1 MYWINR
7 YCIAA
12 GKKGSALVEIAS
24 IHPQKFV
31 EALDQQTLKDSI
43 IIDVRE
49 PHEWDYYHL
58 DEAKLIPMGQIPH
71 RLGELPED
79 QDIYLV
85 CAHGVRSYRVAEYLQ
100 ENGIERV
107 INVDG
112 GMAAVGMLR
121 GFQYD

>member
-1 MYWINR
+1 M
-7 YCIAA
+7 
-12 GKKGSALVEIAS
+12 EISS
-24 IHPQKFV
+24 IHPQKF
-31 EALDQQTLKDSI
+31 LDLLNEQELKDSV

-49 PHEWDYYHL
+49 LHEWEYYHL
-58 DEAKLIPMGQIPH
+58 DEAKLIPMQQIPP
-71 RLGELPED
+71 RIGELPED

-112 GMAAVGMLR
+112 GMAAIAMLR

>member
-1 MYWINR
+1 MEV
-7 YCIAA
+7 
-12 GKKGSALVEIAS
+12 SS

-31 EALDQQTLKDSI
+31 EFLDQQALQDSV

-49 PHEWDYYHL
+49 PHEWDFYHL
-58 DEAKLIPMGQIPH
+58 EEAKLIPMQQIPH
-71 RLGELPED
+71 RIGELPED

-85 CAHGVRSYRVAEYLQ
+85 CAHGVRSHRVAEYLQ
-100 ENGIERV
+100 VNGIERV

-112 GMAAVGMLR
+112 GMAAIAMLR

>member
-1 MYWINR
+1 MDI
-7 YCIAA
+7 
-12 GKKGSALVEIAS
+12 SS
-24 IHPQKFV
+24 IHPQKFM
-31 EALDQQTLKDSI
+31 EALEGQALKDSV

-49 PHEWDYYHL
+49 PHEWEYYHL
-58 DEAKLIPMGQIPH
+58 DEATLIPMGQIPH

-79 QDIYLV
+79 RDIYLV

-112 GMAAVGMLR
+112 GMAAVAMLR

>member
-1 MYWINR
+1 ME
-7 YCIAA
+7 
-12 GKKGSALVEIAS
+12 GSADIDITS
-24 IHPQKFV
+24 IHPQKFL
-31 EALDQQTLKDSI
+31 ELLDLQELKDSV

-49 PHEWDYYHL
+49 LHEWEYYHL
-58 DEAKLIPMGQIPH
+58 EEAKLIPMQQIPL
-71 RLGELPED
+71 RMGELPDD

-100 ENGIERV
+100 ENGIDRV

-112 GMAAVGMLR
+112 GMAAVAMLR

>member
-1 MYWINR
+1 MD
-7 YCIAA
+7 
-12 GKKGSALVEIAS
+12 IAS

-49 PHEWDYYHL
+49 QHEWEFYHL

-85 CAHGVRSYRVAEYLQ
+85 CAHGVRSYRVAEYLL

-112 GMAAVGMLR
+112 GMAAVAMLR